1 MGRKLRSQARAA
13 GLRGTPY
20 ANPQLGFIAVRG
32 LVQRVSE
39 ASVSVDGVVVGKI
52 GRGLCTLVGV
62 GCDDDEKAAD
72 RLAAKIWQLRL
83 FPDGTGNM
91 NRSAEELG
99 LPVLVVSQFTLYAD
113 TTRGR
118 RPSFTRAAAPE
129 VARSLVDRV
138 VAQLRA
144 AGAEVATGHFGAM
157 MDVSLVNQGPVTVLV
172 ET

>member
-1 MGRKLRSQARAA
+1 MGGKLRGLACAA
-13 GLRGTPY
+13 GLRG
-20 ANPQLGFIAVRG
+20 ARQVAPQLGFSAVRG

-62 GCDDDEKAAD
+62 RCDDDEKAAD
-72 RLAAKIWQLRL
+72 RLAAKLWQLRL
-83 FPDGTGNM
+83 FPDGAGNM
-91 NRSAEELG
+91 NRSAEDLG

-118 RPSFTRAAAPE
+118 RPSFTQAATPE
-129 VARSLVDRV
+129 VARALVDRV

-144 AGAEVATGHFGAM
+144 AGAEVATGHFGAT

>member
-1 MGRKLRSQARAA
+1 MGGKLRGLACAA
-13 GLRGTPY
+13 GLRD
-20 ANPQLGFIAVRG
+20 ARQVAPQLGFSAVRG

-62 GCDDDEKAAD
+62 GRDDDEKSAD

-91 NRSAEELG
+91 NRSAEDLG

-118 RPSFTRAAAPE
+118 RPSFTQAAAPE
-129 VARSLVDRV
+129 VARALVDRV

-144 AGAEVATGHFGAM
+144 AGAEVATGHFGAT

>member
-1 MGRKLRSQARAA
+1 MGGKLRGLACPA
-13 GLRGTPY
+13 GLRG
-20 ANPQLGFIAVRG
+20 ARRADPQLGFSAVRG

-39 ASVSVDGVVVGKI
+39 ASVSVDGVVVAKI

-62 GCDDDEKAAD
+62 GCEDDEKSAD

-83 FPDGTGNM
+83 FPDVTSNM
-91 NRSAEELG
+91 NRSAEELA
-99 LPVLVVSQFTLYAD
+99 LPLLIISQFTLYAD

-118 RPSFTRAAAPE
+118 RPSFTQAAAPE
-129 VARSLVDRV
+129 IARALVERV

-144 AGAEVATGHFGAM
+144 AGAEVATGHFGAT

>member
-1 MGRKLRSQARAA
+1 
-13 GLRGTPY
+13 
-20 ANPQLGFIAVRG
+20 VRG

-52 GRGLCTLVGV
+52 GRGLCTLIGV
-62 GCDDDEKAAD
+62 GRGDDEKSAD
-72 RLAAKIWQLRL
+72 LLAAKIWQLRI

-99 LPVLVVSQFTLYAD
+99 LPVLVISQFTLYAD

-118 RPSFTRAAAPE
+118 RPSFTQAAAPE
-129 VARSLVDRV
+129 VARALVDRV
-138 VAQLRA
+138 VSQLRT

-157 MDVSLVNQGPVTVLV
+157 MDVSLVNEGPVTVLL
-172 ET
+172 EA

>member
-1 MGRKLRSQARAA
+1 M
-13 GLRGTPY
+13 
-20 ANPQLGFIAVRG
+20 RG
-32 LVQRVSE
+32 LLQRVSE
-39 ASVSVDGVVVGKI
+39 ASVSVDGVVVGRI
-52 GRGLCTLVGV
+52 GRGLCTLIGV
-62 GCDDDEKAAD
+62 GREDDEKAAD

-83 FPDGTGNM
+83 FPDDTGNM

-113 TTRGR
+113 TTSGR
-118 RPSFTRAAAPE
+118 RPSFTQAAAPE
-129 VARSLVDRV
+129 VARALVDRL

-172 ET
+172 QT

>member
-1 MGRKLRSQARAA
+1 
-13 GLRGTPY
+13 
-20 ANPQLGFIAVRG
+20 VRG

-52 GRGLCTLVGV
+52 GRGLCTLIGV
-62 GCDDDEKAAD
+62 GRGDDEKSAD
-72 RLAAKIWQLRL
+72 LLAAKIWQLRI

-99 LPVLVVSQFTLYAD
+99 LPVLVISQFTLYAD

-118 RPSFTRAAAPE
+118 RPSFTQAAAPE
-129 VARSLVDRV
+129 LARALVDRV
-138 VAQLRA
+138 VSQLRT

-157 MDVSLVNQGPVTVLV
+157 MDVSLVNHGPVTVLV

>member
-1 MGRKLRSQARAA
+1 
-13 GLRGTPY
+13 
-20 ANPQLGFIAVRG
+20 VRG

-52 GRGLCTLVGV
+52 GRGLCTLIGV
-62 GCDDDEKAAD
+62 GRGDDEKSAD
-72 RLAAKIWQLRL
+72 LLAAKIWQLRI

-99 LPVLVVSQFTLYAD
+99 LPVLVISQFTLYAD

-118 RPSFTRAAAPE
+118 RPSFTQAAAPE
-129 VARSLVDRV
+129 LARALVDRV
-138 VAQLRA
+138 VSQLRT

-157 MDVSLVNQGPVTVLV
+157 MDVSLVNHGPVTVLV
-172 ET
+172 KT

>member
-1 MGRKLRSQARAA
+1 
-13 GLRGTPY
+13 
-20 ANPQLGFIAVRG
+20 VRG

-52 GRGLCTLVGV
+52 GLGLCTLVGV

-83 FPDGTGNM
+83 FPDDIGNM
-91 NRSAEELG
+91 NRSAQELG
-99 LPVLVVSQFTLYAD
+99 LAVLVVSQFTLYAD

-118 RPSFTRAAAPE
+118 RPSFDKAAPPE
-129 VARSLVDRV
+129 VARALVERF

-144 AGAEVATGHFGAM
+144 AGAEVATGRFGAM

>member
-1 MGRKLRSQARAA
+1 MRRKLRGRVHAA
-13 GLRGTPY
+13 GLRGAP
-20 ANPQLGFIAVRG
+20 NVKPQLGFSAVRG

-39 ASVSVDGVVVGKI
+39 ASVSVDGVVIGKI
-52 GRGLCTLVGV
+52 GPGLCTLVGV

-91 NRSAEELG
+91 NRSAEDLG

-118 RPSFTRAAAPE
+118 RPSFTQAATPE
-129 VARSLVDRV
+129 VARALVDRV

-144 AGAEVATGHFGAM
+144 AGAEVATGHFGAT